1 MSEKST
7 RVALDEESL
16 EAVSGGVVEMVCTST
31 ERYVYGTRTPDV
43 KYSFKSRSKVCNFVA
58 ENYSYFGEAG
68 IFQALI
74 DAGLITP
81 MND

>member
-1 MSEKST
+1 MSENTK
-7 RVALDEESL
+7 RIALDDESL
-16 EAVSGGVVEMVCTST
+16 NAVTGGVVEMVCTST

-58 ENYSYFGEAG
+58 ENYSYYGEAG

-74 DAGLITP
+74 EAGLITP
-81 MND
+81 ME